1 MLNILLFIGFCL
13 LNAEE
18 ERSRFSADRYTR
30 KSKEEKVILDGNVV
44 VVKGTSV
51 IKADKVELNTKNET
65 YKAQGNVSYKDKD
78 LEIKSTK
85 IDGNLNSAQ
94 GTITDGK
101 IISGKD
107 IFQGAKID
115 RLSRQHFLIKEG
127 TYTSCVNDP
136 PDWRLYSNDI
146 DMTTGEYA
154 HLKDVVIESFGLPV
168 VYLPYLV
175 LPIKNERQS
184 GFLPPSFGFGS
195 DGFNIH
201 EPFFWAISRGQDAT
215 FTLGHYGNRGRKEA
229 VEFRSVYN
237 SLESFTEMYY
247 FHVNDKK
254 FSSIIYKGQPLNE
267 KNRHGF
273 KMDQDFKL
281 AESSYMKMRLRYVS
295 DDNIPRDFAEEMEG
309 RAEPALESK
318 VMLLTHTDNFA
329 YTADASYYE
338 DLLSIN
344 PLDVNKMQLHRI
356 PELTVNLAKTKYS
369 IFMFEADASYLNIYR
384 SGPYFDDINSNNIY
398 DGTEFIRT
406 GQRFDVFPRM
416 SIPITTKALKI
427 TPSIGYRYDYYMLP
441 VDGNANRN
449 FADIRANVVS
459 EISRVYQRGKDKQY
473 RAIKHSIE
481 PFVDYHVI
489 PSVNQSKHAFFD
501 NSNNNI
507 NAPMFDSIDSIG
519 KTNTITYGITNR
531 LLTKY
536 VRNFVDPKRM
546 DNPSQ
551 NYIKNDD
558 NEDPSCKDCESKS
571 CDTCKPDPSMNPESK
586 MMGDTESFL
595 GLRTSTKK
603 SADSSGKQENI
614 DGSDEDFSVFQPL
627 QWRIRQSYNFLDTT
641 GKPFG
646 YLYSDILGNYDWISV
661 LISNFYNFYTKKMG
675 TSSYVRLSGSQKYIQ
690 LGYYNDK
697 TQQNLNTDQIHLQF
711 GFGVWRFFTNVRFI
725 FNNSLTGKFSD
736 KIQDKYFDVTYSP
749 PSSCWFL
756 KFAMSAPYDKPGF
769 NVFITFNLLISG
781 QAVGFG
787 SEGNFMGALGTAGR

>member
-1 MLNILLFIGFCL
+1 MLKILLIINLCI
-13 LNAEE
+13 LNAQE
-18 ERSRFSADRYTR
+18 ERSRFSADKYTR

-44 VVKGTSV
+44 VVKGDSV
-51 IKADKVELNTKNET
+51 IKADKVELDTKTED
-65 YKAQGNVSYKDKD
+65 YKAEGNVTYKDKE
-78 LEIKSTK
+78 LEIKSSK
-85 IDGNLNSAQ
+85 IDGDFNSAK
-94 GTITDGK
+94 GTITDGR
-101 IISGKD
+101 IVSGKD
-107 IFQGAKID
+107 IFQGARIE
-115 RLSRQHFLIKEG
+115 RLSRQHFKIQEG
-127 TYTSCVNDP
+127 SYTSCINSP

-154 HLKDVVIESFGLPV
+154 HLKDVVIETFGLPM

-184 GFLPPSFGFGS
+184 GFLPPSFGFGT

-201 EPFFWAISRGQDAT
+201 EPFFWAISRSQDAT

-229 VEFRSVYN
+229 IEFRSVYN

-247 FHVNDKK
+247 FHISDKK
-254 FSSIIYKGQPLNE
+254 FASIIYNGQALGE

-273 KMDQDFKL
+273 KMDQDFKFSK
-281 AESSYMKMRLRYVS
+281 SSYMKMRLRYVS

-338 DLLSIN
+338 DLLSKN
-344 PLDVNKMQLHRI
+344 PLDVNKMQLHRL

-384 SGPYFDDINSNNIY
+384 SGPFFDDINSNNIY
-398 DGTEFIRT
+398 DGTEFIRS
-406 GQRFDVFPRM
+406 GQRLDLFPRM
-416 SIPITTKALKI
+416 SIPITTKVLKI
-427 TPSIGYRYDYYMLP
+427 NPSVAYRYDYYMLP
-441 VDGNANRN
+441 VDGNANRS
-449 FADIRANVVS
+449 FIEMRADVSS
-459 EISRVYQRGKDKQY
+459 EISKVYQRGKDKQY
-473 RAIKHSIE
+473 RAVKHSIE
-481 PFVDYHVI
+481 PFVNYHVI
-489 PSVNQSKHAFFD
+489 PNVNQSNHPFFD
-501 NSNNNI
+501 NRNNNI

-536 VRNFVDPKRM
+536 IRNFVDPKKTI
-546 DNPSQ
+546 PAPEQ
-551 NYIKNDD
+551 NKLKC
-558 NEDPSCKDCESKS
+558 EDCESNF
-571 CDTCKPDPSMNPESK
+571 CNTCGAEQVISPENQMK
-586 MMGDTESFL
+586 GDTKSFL
-595 GLRTSTKK
+595 GLRTPTKNTEK
-603 SADSSGKQENI
+603 ITSEQESL
-614 DGSDEDFSVFQPL
+614 SDLEEEFTVFQPL
-627 QWRIRQSYNFLDTT
+627 QWRLRQSYNFLDTSGT
-641 GKPFG
+641 PLG

-675 TSSYVRLSGSQKYIQ
+675 TSSYVRLSGNQKYIQ

-711 GFGVWRFFTNVRFI
+711 GFGFWRFFTNVRFI
-725 FNNSLTGKFSD
+725 FNNSLAGKFSD

-787 SEGNFMGALGTAGR
+787 SEGNFMGALGTSER